1 MIVIL
6 LSTSDWLSHTSVKK
20 PTFNR
25 SSYHLLQYKKKLYLE
40 CFKRKHTKQQ
50 STKKKKKT
58 LTNKHETTLN
68 FECPTGISHL
78 QLGQPSYSLGDRHSP
93 SHHQHYLLGGMAYSK
108 GTDFGRREQK
118 VSRVGAAAT
127 SSVRSFQSLFA
138 LGKKENFL

>member
-1 MIVIL
+1 MFQEKAHQ
-6 LSTSDWLSHTSVKK
+6 TAEHKEKEKK
-20 PTFNR
+20 
-25 SSYHLLQYKKKLYLE
+25 LLQ
-40 CFKRKHTKQQ
+40 
-50 STKKKKKT
+50 
-58 LTNKHETTLN
+58 NKHETTLN
-68 FECPTGISHL
+68 FEYPAGISHL

-127 SSVRSFQSLFA
+127 SSVRSFQSLIA

>member
-1 MIVIL
+1 M
-6 LSTSDWLSHTSVKK
+6 HTSVKK
-20 PTFNR
+20 TTFNR

-50 STKKKKKT
+50 STKKKT

-68 FECPTGISHL
+68 YECPTGISHL
-78 QLGQPSYSLGDRHSP
+78 QLGQPSYLLGDRHSP

-108 GTDFGRREQK
+108 DFGRREQK

-127 SSVRSFQSLFA
+127 SSERSFQSLIA